1 MVAATSYTIFIKWL
15 FQEKIINRQSISIDH
30 GSLTLIENFISPP
43 EQQALFRLLE
53 QTLHWRQD
61 QLKLFGR
68 MVSIPRL
75 QSFMGDEGI
84 EYTYSNLLMKAR
96 PWLPE
101 LLTLKEQIEKASLSH
116 FNTVLANLY
125 RDGQDSMGWHSDDE
139 PELRRNPTIAS
150 LSLGEPRRFLLR
162 PKGSKKTHT
171 EIPLASGSL
180 LIMAGEL
187 QHYWQHSV
195 PKTARKIDP
204 RMNLTFR
211 QTYSTGHG

>member
-1 MVAATSYTIFIKWL
+1 MIEDFI
-15 FQEKIINRQSISIDH
+15 Q
-30 GSLTLIENFISPP
+30 PA
-43 EQQALFRLLE
+43 EQQALFSLLE
-53 QTLHWRQD
+53 QQLSWQQD

-75 QSFMGDEGI
+75 QSFLGDAGI

-101 LLTLKEQIEKASLSH
+101 LLSLKAQTETASQCS

-150 LSLGEPRRFLLR
+150 VSLGQERRFLLR
-162 PKGSKKTHT
+162 PKGSKKASI
-171 EIPLASGSL
+171 EIPLTGGSL
-180 LIMAGEL
+180 LIMSGQL

-195 PKTARKIDP
+195 PKTARKIGP
-204 RMNLTFR
+204 RINLTFR
-211 QTYSTGHG
+211 HTYSNGNG